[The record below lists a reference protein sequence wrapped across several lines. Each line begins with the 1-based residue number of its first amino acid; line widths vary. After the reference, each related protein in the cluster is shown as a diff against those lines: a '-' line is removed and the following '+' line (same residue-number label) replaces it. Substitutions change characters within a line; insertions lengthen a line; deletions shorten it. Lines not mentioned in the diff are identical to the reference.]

1 MKSIRTFVLG
11 ALPAV
16 FLLALLL
23 GDSRPVAAADGELEH
38 CQSLRLVC
46 CFHARFR
53 DDALSAMLAFFECDY
68 EHLNCVRRHIV
79 GR

>member
-1 MKSIRTFVLG
+1 MKSIRTFLLG

-23 GDSRPVAAADGELEH
+23 GDSRPAAAEDGELER
-38 CQSLRLVC
+38 CRNLRLVC
-46 CFHARFR
+46 YFHAGLKQ
-53 DDALSAMLAFFECDY
+53 DVIALMVAFFDCDL
-68 EHLNCVRRHIV
+68 EHFVCVRRHVV

>member
-23 GDSRPVAAADGELEH
+23 GDSRPVAAADGEFEH

-46 CFHARFR
+46 YFHARFKEHVI
-53 DDALSAMLAFFECDY
+53 ALMVAFFDCDL
-68 EHLNCVRRHIV
+68 EHFVCVRRHVV